1 MANFKLSIPTTRRLP
16 LYYRYLRRLSDQKV
30 EKVSSAMLAEYLQ
43 IDAATIRRD
52 FSYFGQMGRRGYGYD
67 VQKLLELFDDA
78 LRQDIN
84 ANVALVRVGNL
95 GRALLNFKFHRVG
108 NARITAAFDVDP
120 KLVNTVQ
127 NQIPVYDI
135 KNLKEQIK
143 EQQITVAI
151 LAVPAEKAQELT
163 DQLLEVGIQG
173 ILNFTTVPLTV
184 PEKVIVQDVDLSVEL
199 QSLIYGINRREIE
212 ELE

>member
-1 MANFKLSIPTTRRLP
+1 M
-16 LYYRYLRRLSDQKV
+16 
-30 EKVSSAMLAEYLQ
+30 
-43 IDAATIRRD
+43 
-52 FSYFGQMGRRGYGYD
+52 
-67 VQKLLELFDDA
+67 
-78 LRQDIN
+78 
-84 ANVALVRVGNL
+84 
-95 GRALLNFKFHRVG
+95 H
-108 NARITAAFDVDP
+108 VDP

-151 LAVPAEKAQELT
+151 LAVPAEKAQKLT

>member
-1 MANFKLSIPTTRRLP
+1 
-16 LYYRYLRRLSDQKV
+16 
-30 EKVSSAMLAEYLQ
+30 
-43 IDAATIRRD
+43 
-52 FSYFGQMGRRGYGYD
+52 MGRRGYGYD

-84 ANVALVRVGNL
+84 ANVALVGVGNL

>member
-1 MANFKLSIPTTRRLP
+1 
-16 LYYRYLRRLSDQKV
+16 
-30 EKVSSAMLAEYLQ
+30 
-43 IDAATIRRD
+43 
-52 FSYFGQMGRRGYGYD
+52 
-67 VQKLLELFDDA
+67 
-78 LRQDIN
+78 
-84 ANVALVRVGNL
+84 
-95 GRALLNFKFHRVG
+95 
-108 NARITAAFDVDP
+108 
-120 KLVNTVQ
+120 VQ

>member
-1 MANFKLSIPTTRRLP
+1 M
-16 LYYRYLRRLSDQKV
+16 
-30 EKVSSAMLAEYLQ
+30 
-43 IDAATIRRD
+43 
-52 FSYFGQMGRRGYGYD
+52 
-67 VQKLLELFDDA
+67 
-78 LRQDIN
+78 
-84 ANVALVRVGNL
+84 
-95 GRALLNFKFHRVG
+95 
-108 NARITAAFDVDP
+108 
-120 KLVNTVQ
+120 
-127 NQIPVYDI
+127 
-135 KNLKEQIK
+135 
-143 EQQITVAI
+143 AI